1 MVGTLGMGNLGL
13 GSLGTLGFLGST
25 LGTLNLGSKPGSKH
39 QLLQLLG
46 QRITA

>member
-1 MVGTLGMGNLGL
+1 MGSLGL
-13 GSLGTLGFLGST
+13 GSLGILGSLDNT